1 MRVKSAV
8 DRRLTIIFWVALFI
22 IVTAIIIAPAEKR
35 LIIGVIGV
43 PCLILITSI
52 FWGTYYELRDTYLY
66 VRSGP
71 FTQSIDYDQIKSLR
85 PIEDSQFTMALSSQR
100 IEIKQRG
107 KGTMVG
113 TTLISPI
120 DRLSFLNELTKRCY
134 HLDKQPKSAG

>member
-1 MRVKSAV
+1 MA
-8 DRRLTIIFWVALFI
+8 LLIIFAAI
-22 IVTAIIIAPAEKR
+22 IVAPAEKR
-35 LIIGVIGV
+35 LIIAVIGV

-71 FTQSIDYDQIKSLR
+71 FTQKIDYDQIKSLR
-85 PIEDSQFTMALSSQR
+85 PVEDSQFTMALSSQR

-113 TTLISPI
+113 TTLISPV
-120 DRLSFLNELTKRCY
+120 DRLSFLDELTKRCY
-134 HLDKQPKSAG
+134 HLDKPKSAAK